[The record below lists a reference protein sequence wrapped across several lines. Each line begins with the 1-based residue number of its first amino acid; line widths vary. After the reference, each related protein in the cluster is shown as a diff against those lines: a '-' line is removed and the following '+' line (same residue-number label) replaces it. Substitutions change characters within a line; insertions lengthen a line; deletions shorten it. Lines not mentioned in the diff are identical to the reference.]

1 MTRYEKFNLLGIIG
15 LLGIALVVLL
25 SNKAFHMVFGVGFL
39 CAFVAGLAYTITHP
53 EERP

>member
-15 LLGIALVVLL
+15 LLGSALVVLL

-39 CAFVAGLAYTITHP
+39 CALLAGMVYTFTHP
-53 EERP
+53 EERT